1 MITFDQFNKYKR
13 LGLSVVGIPKAV
25 EYLND
30 KGKSKKKVYF
40 PGKGW
45 ARYQEEFAT
54 RSEIEGFVKDGS
66 ELIGLVTGKLSGIV
80 VIDVDEANCA
90 KYDFLR
96 SPMMV
101 KSSISGGRHYYF
113 RWSDELEEFGNATK
127 VMGLEMDYR
136 GRGGLVFAPGSM
148 VRKLDGTMGTYD
160 FIGEMNL
167 DNFDR
172 EKLPE
177 LPDEVVMCLSE
188 EKAVSVTGQ
197 TLEEDNEGNIVMPR
211 LSEGNRNS
219 ETTRILGAILTKS
232 DPTLWESVIWPA
244 VKIWNKEMVTPP
256 QDEGTLRATWRQLV
270 GREMKKRD
278 EEIVFNLA
286 KKVDFVGILEE
297 QIKGQSDEAFLSG
310 YSEVDQVTGG
320 FRYNNVYL
328 VAGLEKSGKSSWLMN
343 MLQNKLN
350 YGTKIGYVNTEMP
363 ILEFARRMAA
373 YWKKIKYEAVDD
385 SLVVEWSREFAG
397 KFSYLG
403 VEQLGKQEDMIKDIN
418 AFVKDVDCL
427 VFDNITSWGN
437 KLVKGK
443 EGWQVTADLIDQLIR
458 ITKQNRIVTFM
469 VMHMR
474 PDIIVN
480 STVKATEMAVQNYKN
495 DPESIFKK
503 SESFIRKPTLADV
516 YGGGSAL
523 SQISGA
529 VLIWRPYQKFVSEEM
544 NEYTQI
550 ILESFRHSQQAA
562 LTVFFDGSTGRFLS
576 KKEKDEAV
584 IIAKQPD
591 PEIKRLFGIE
601 A

>member
-1 MITFDQFNKYKR
+1 M
-13 LGLSVVGIPKAV
+13 VGIPKAV
-25 EYLND
+25 EYVND
-30 KGKSKKKVYF
+30 RGVSKKKVYF
-40 PGKGW
+40 PKGGW
-45 ARYQEEFAT
+45 AKYQEVFAT
-54 RSEIEGFVKDGS
+54 RDEINGFVSDGS

-80 VIDVDEANCA
+80 VIDVDEANSA

-113 RWSDELEEFGNATK
+113 RWSDGLEQYGNATK
-127 VMGLEMDYR
+127 VMGYEMDYR
-136 GRGGLVFAPGSM
+136 GRGGLIFAPGSM

-160 FIGEMNL
+160 FIGEMTL

-172 EKLPE
+172 SKLPE
-177 LPDEVVMCLSE
+177 LPDEIVMCLSE
-188 EKAVSVTGQ
+188 EKTVSLTGQ
-197 TLEEDNEGNIVMPR
+197 TLEEDDDGAVIMPR
-211 LSEGNRNS
+211 LYEGNRNA
-219 ETTRILGAILTKS
+219 ETARVIGAILVKS
-232 DPTLWESVIWPA
+232 DPALWESVIWPA
-244 VKIWNKEMVTPP
+244 IKIWNKERVNPP
-256 QDEGTLRATWRQLV
+256 QEEGALRATWNQLV
-270 GREMKKRD
+270 GRERKKRD
-278 EEIVFNLA
+278 EEIVFNIG
-286 KKVDFVGILEE
+286 KKLDFTDNLND
-297 QIKGQSDEAFLSG
+297 QIAQQTIETFSSG
-310 YSEVDQVTGG
+310 YSEIDEVTRG

-385 SLVVEWSREFAG
+385 ALVLAWSREFSG

-403 VEQLGKQEDMIKDIN
+403 VEQLGDQETMIKDIN
-418 AFVKDVDCL
+418 SFVKDVDCL

-458 ITKQNRIVTFM
+458 ITKQNTIVTFM

-480 STVKATEMAVQNYKN
+480 STVKATEQTIEKYKD

-544 NEYTQI
+544 NSYTQI
-550 ILESFRHSQQAA
+550 ILESFRHSPQSAIS
-562 LTVFFDGSTGRFLS
+562 VFFDGSTGQFMT
-576 KKEKDEAV
+576 KKELDESKV
-584 IIAKQPD
+584 IPMV
-591 PEIKRLFGIE
+591 EIKSLFGVND
-601 A
+601 